1 LDEATPQETPI
12 SRLIIPSLV
21 ISRALTALPTLVTG
35 LLLIDIGKTFNT
47 PVGISGQI
55 RTVSS
60 AISILFALSMGFLS
74 IRYKHKPL
82 LVTGLLIYSLSAVT
96 CGLAPNFTTL
106 LGTYALNGLG
116 FALVNPMV
124 NTLIGE
130 LLPVEKRTSV
140 IGYTVAA
147 MALFYVTGSLL
158 TSYIAELAGW
168 RWAFMGLVFPVSAL
182 SLILALKAIPSIE
195 SKATMGAND
204 VKAGFMAMLSNRS
217 AVACMLGTALGITA
231 WNFYLIYGASFWRQR
246 YQLSTTFVSLAMI
259 FSSLS
264 YISGSLLSGRA
275 VKRLG
280 RKTLVIVSA
289 LLIGLAT
296 IVATY
301 PPTFWYSYAIGIIA
315 SFCAGSMITGFTSLT
330 LEQIPGFRG
339 TMMSVYSAATGL
351 GQLICASF
359 GGFLLLRYGYNVLG
373 IGLGVAGVLSSLVIY
388 AFAVDPTRN

>member
-1 LDEATPQETPI
+1 MDEATPQETPI

-21 ISRALTALPTLVTG
+21 ISRALTALPNLVTG
-35 LLLIDIGKTFNT
+35 LLLIDIGRTFNT

-55 RTVSS
+55 RTASS

-74 IRYKHKPL
+74 IRYRHKPL
-82 LVTGLLIYSLSAVT
+82 LVTGLLIYGLSAVT
-96 CGLAPNFTTL
+96 CGLAPNFTLL
-106 LGTYALNGLG
+106 LGTYAFNGLG
-116 FALVNPMV
+116 FALVTPMV

-140 IGYTVAA
+140 IGYTVGA

-195 SKATMGAND
+195 SRARMGASD
-204 VKAGFMAMLSNRS
+204 VKAGFMAMLSNWS

-275 VKRLG
+275 VRRLG

-289 LLIGLAT
+289 FLLGLAT

-301 PPTFWYSYAIGIIA
+301 PPTFWHSYVIGIIA
-315 SFCAGSMITGFTSLT
+315 SFCAGLMITGFTSLT
-330 LEQIPGFRG
+330 LEQIPRFRG

-351 GQLICASF
+351 GQLICASL

-388 AFAVDPTRN
+388 AFAKDPTRN